1 MSPKLTSQRSNA
13 VMLSSAFSEKLGIDF
28 SFNTI
33 KTVKKVNWKNE
44 APWYREISDGLSW
57 IGYCFNSECE
67 AYKEMVVINRGYS
80 AFSIKDIFK
89 LICPVC
95 KTYPSKG

>member
-1 MSPKLTSQRSNA
+1 MQ
-13 VMLSSAFSEKLGIDF
+13 
-28 SFNTI
+28 
-33 KTVKKVNWKNE
+33 KVNWKSE

-57 IGYCFNSECE
+57 IGYCFNSQCE

-80 AFSIKDIFK
+80 AFSIKDIHK

-95 KTYPSKG
+95 KTYPGKGEEPSMHLRNCGFVNCEWVMRGILV